1 MALLGWP
8 LVILLAI
15 LAVALPVTTVLVWGR
30 LPGPRGVRT
39 ALRLALVG
47 ASQVAAV
54 VLVAALLNDYGYFYS
69 SWSDLLGRGSTTAQ
83 RTTALPGRAM
93 AAAGP
98 GAATAGDPP
107 AASTVASLPDPG
119 WSTKAQWATRGRVES
134 VTISG
139 VRSRLASH
147 AFVYLPPEYF
157 QAAYR
162 HRAFPAAQVF
172 TGFPGTDLNL
182 LKGLDFP
189 ARQLAEVRAHRAR
202 PMVLVM
208 MRPSVSYP
216 RDTECTDVP
225 AGPQALTFFAQ
236 DVPLAVATAFRVQ
249 SRGWGAIGDSTGGYC
264 AAKLAMLHSDTFA
277 AAVTLSGYFHTL
289 RDGTTGDL
297 WDGSRV
303 LSNLNNLEWRLR
315 HLPPPPV
322 SVLVTTAK
330 DEAGSSGY
338 ADSRRFLT
346 LAHTA
351 GAPLSVT
358 ALVLDHG
365 GHNFSTWNAELPQAI
380 SWLSHHLPAAAPVS

>member
-1 MALLGWP
+1 
-8 LVILLAI
+8 
-15 LAVALPVTTVLVWGR
+15 
-30 LPGPRGVRT
+30 
-39 ALRLALVG
+39 
-47 ASQVAAV
+47 
-54 VLVAALLNDYGYFYS
+54 
-69 SWSDLLGRGSTTAQ
+69 
-83 RTTALPGRAM
+83 
-93 AAAGP
+93 
-98 GAATAGDPP
+98 
-107 AASTVASLPDPG
+107 
-119 WSTKAQWATRGRVES
+119 VES
-134 VTISG
+134 VRING

-162 HRAFPAAQVF
+162 HRAFPAAEVF

-182 LKGLDFP
+182 LKGLNFP

-236 DVPLAVATAFRVQ
+236 DVPLAVATSFRVE

-297 WDGSRV
+297 WGGSRV
-303 LSNLNNLEWRLR
+303 LWNLNNLEWRLG

-322 SVLVTTAK
+322 SVLVTTAR

-338 ADSRRFLT
+338 ADSRRFIT

-380 SWLSHHLPAAAPVS
+380 SWLSHHLPATAPVS

>member
-47 ASQVAAV
+47 ASQVSAV
-54 VLVAALLNDYGYFYS
+54 LLVAALLNDYGYFYS
-69 SWSDLLGRGSTTAQ
+69 SWSDLLGRSGPAQ
-83 RTTALPGRAM
+83 ERTSALPGRAM

-98 GAATAGDPP
+98 GAAKASDPP

-157 QAAYR
+157 QTAYR
-162 HRAFPAAQVF
+162 HRAFPAAEVF

-202 PMVLVM
+202 PMVLLM

-236 DVPLAVATAFRVQ
+236 DVPVAVATAFRVE

-297 WDGSRV
+297 WGGSRV
-303 LSNLNNLEWRLR
+303 VWNLNNLEWRLR

>member
-249 SRGWGAIGDSTGGYC
+249 SRGGEPSATPPAATARPSWRCCTRTRSQPPSRCRGTSTPCETAPPATSGAAPGCSRTST
-264 AAKLAMLHSDTFA
+264 T
-277 AAVTLSGYFHTL
+277 
-289 RDGTTGDL
+289 
-297 WDGSRV
+297 
-303 LSNLNNLEWRLR
+303 
-315 HLPPPPV
+315 
-322 SVLVTTAK
+322 
-330 DEAGSSGY
+330 SSGVCVTC
-338 ADSRRFLT
+338 RR
-346 LAHTA
+346 
-351 GAPLSVT
+351 PRS
-358 ALVLDHG
+358 
-365 GHNFSTWNAELPQAI
+365 P
-380 SWLSHHLPAAAPVS
+380 SW

>member
-8 LVILLAI
+8 LVVLLAI
-15 LAVALPVTTVLVWGR
+15 LAVSLPVATVLVWAR
-30 LPGPRGVRT
+30 LPGPGGMRT
-39 ALRLALVG
+39 ALRLVLVG

-83 RTTALPGRAM
+83 RTTATPGRAM

-98 GAATAGDPP
+98 GAARAGDPP

-119 WSTKAQWATRGRVES
+119 WSTRAQWATRGRVES

-139 VRSRLASH
+139 VRSRLTSH

-157 QAAYR
+157 QTAYR

-236 DVPLAVATAFRVQ
+236 DVPMAVTTTFRVQ

-289 RDGTTGDL
+289 RDDTTGDL
-297 WDGSRV
+297 WGGSRV
-303 LSNLNNLEWRLR
+303 VWNLNNLEWRLR

-338 ADSRRFLT
+338 ADSRRFLN
-346 LAHTA
+346 LAHSV

-380 SWLSHHLPAAAPVS
+380 SWLSHHLPATAPVG